1 MELWIA
7 GYGSSSSRSVA
18 RVCIADGRVETLWE
32 TKIEA
37 SSYMDFSDNLLFVIS
52 EWERGSAIRL
62 LTPNGH
68 SFEQRDSV
76 EIPGGQLCHITY
88 LPRQHVLLGA
98 CYGSGDVFSVAVD
111 SSTASF
117 GKLLTYQKQG
127 RGEEC
132 SVGSTRAHSI
142 LVNREET
149 IAVSA
154 NIALDRLYLYNLH
167 EGKLEDE
174 RFVSLP
180 KGVGPRHFLW
190 REDLHKIYVITEYS
204 NEIITIQAE
213 KNRISYLSSQSTLQD
228 DFEGKS
234 YGSTLVCS
242 ADGQYLYAGNRGE
255 DTIAVFSVDQEGGLI
270 KTGSFSCGGC
280 WPRDLALVDSG
291 RFLAVANQRSNAVM
305 LLPRDPDTGA
315 LGEPC
320 LTIPLDGASYVQD
333 TAK

>member
-18 RVCIADGRVETLWE
+18 RVRVADGCAETLWE
-32 TKIEA
+32 AKIDA
-37 SSYMDFSDNLLFVIS
+37 SSYIAFSENLLFVIS
-52 EWERGSAIRL
+52 EWEKGSAIRL
-62 LTPNGH
+62 LARNEDG
-68 SFEQRDSV
+68 FQQRDSV
-76 EIPGGQLCHITY
+76 QIPGGQLCHITY
-88 LPRQHVLLGA
+88 LPHHHTLLGA

-111 SSTASF
+111 PLLATF

-132 SVGSTRAHSI
+132 SAGSTRAHSI
-142 LVNREET
+142 LANQAET

-154 NIALDRLYLYNLH
+154 NIALDRLYLYNLQG
-167 EGKLEDE
+167 GKLEDE

-180 KGVGPRHFLW
+180 RGVGPRHFVW

-204 NEIITIQAE
+204 NEILTIQAE
-213 KNRISYLSSQSTLQD
+213 KNQFSYLSSQSTLQD
-228 DFEGKS
+228 DFEGES
-234 YGSTLVCS
+234 YGSTLVSS
-242 ADGQYLYAGNRGE
+242 ADGKYLYAGNRGE
-255 DTIAVFSVDQEGGLI
+255 DTIAVFSVDREGGLI

-280 WPRDLALVDSG
+280 WPRDLALVDG
-291 RFLAVANQRSNAVM
+291 DRCLAVANQRSDTVV
-305 LLPRDPDTGA
+305 LLPRDSNTGA

-333 TAK
+333 AAK